1 MAGKHTTGDINMIN
15 TSHTISFVAT
25 SNMKTAREFYEK
37 TLGLTFI
44 STDQF
49 ALVFDVSGT
58 MLRIQKVDK
67 VDPHG
72 YTALGWEVA
81 DIKQEVSELRKR
93 GVKFARYEE
102 MDQDEQGIWKAP
114 GGAKIAWF
122 TDPDGNILSLTQF

>member
-1 MAGKHTTGDINMIN
+1 
-15 TSHTISFVAT
+15 
-25 SNMKTAREFYEK
+25 MKTAREFYEK